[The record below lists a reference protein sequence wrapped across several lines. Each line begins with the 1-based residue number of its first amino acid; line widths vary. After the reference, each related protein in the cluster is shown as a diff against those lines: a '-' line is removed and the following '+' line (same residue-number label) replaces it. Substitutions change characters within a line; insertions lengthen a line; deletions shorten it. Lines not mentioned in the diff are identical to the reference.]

1 MCGRVGDNQAQDEFA
16 SITARNRSATV
27 PNPNALVTGKYF
39 HSGLCKEP
47 YAM

>member
-16 SITARNRSATV
+16 SIAARNRSAMV
-27 PNPNALVTGKYF
+27 PIPNALVTGKYF
-39 HSGLCKEP
+39 NSGLYKEP